1 MLFKKCSDWE
11 LQLYRNKHNE
21 INVLLKFYLN
31 YVANN

>member
-1 MLFKKCSDWE
+1 MLFKKWGGCE
-11 LQLYRNKHNE
+11 LRLYRNKHNG